1 MFVIIFTKGSYLFP
15 GGHTMLD
22 THQLH
27 VFLVAAETLNF
38 SEAARRLHMSQPS
51 VSQHI
56 QTLETRFNKDLFS
69 RHGRSVTLTDAGRAL
84 LPLAREIV
92 NQSNLIEE
100 TMSSLDGEIYGHLLV
115 GCSTTPGKY
124 ILPNLLARFHRQ
136 YPRVKVSCHVA
147 PQEKALDML
156 CNSEIHFTMASAPYV
171 LCRDVEFW
179 KYTTDPV
186 VLIAPADHPW
196 ARRGT
201 IEPEDLFDGVYIM
214 RESGSG
220 TMATVQEGLT
230 GLNIPLDDLETLLV
244 LGNPEAIALAVQEG
258 LGVGFVSSVI
268 VDKLVQEGVAVI
280 NVRGLQLER
289 DIHIGR
295 YTQRPLLGAQAAF
308 WEFVRGETSARD
320 EAARAFDMLAI
331 GQI

>member
-1 MFVIIFTKGSYLFP
+1 
-15 GGHTMLD
+15 
-22 THQLH
+22 LH

-38 SEAARRLHMSQPS
+38 SETARRLHMSQPS

-56 QTLETRFNKDLFS
+56 QNLEHHFNKDLFLRS
-69 RHGRSVTLTDAGRAL
+69 GRAVSLSDAGRAL

-92 NQSNLIEE
+92 HQSALIEE
-100 TMSSLDGEIYGHLLV
+100 TMNSLDGEIFGHLLV

-136 YPRVKVSCHVA
+136 YPRVKVSCHVSS
-147 PQEKALDML
+147 QEKALEML

-186 VLIAPADHPW
+186 VLIAPANHPW
-196 ARRGT
+196 TRKGT
-201 IEPEDLFDGVYIM
+201 IEPEELLDGVFIM
-214 RESGSG
+214 REPGSG
-220 TMATVQEGLT
+220 TIATVQEGLAN
-230 GLNIPLDDLETLLV
+230 LNIALDDLETLLV

-268 VDKLVQEGVAVI
+268 VDKLVQEGVTVI
-280 NVRGLQLER
+280 NVRGLELER
-289 DIHIGR
+289 DIYIGR
-295 YTQRPLLGAQAAF
+295 YTHRPLAGAQAAF
-308 WEFVRGETSARD
+308 WDFVRGERPGQGELERD
-320 EAARAFDMLAI
+320 FGLLEM